1 MTGLLKIMNAN
12 SEVEL
17 AQSNKEYDYFKQ
29 LEKVQKAAD
38 CQKEFTFDSDMIIDY
53 YNLLQATKDLHSLM
67 AYVFENIKQTDH
79 VENMPTDFKDALH
92 LSGYFRKQYL
102 LEIIALA
109 TTLI

>member
-1 MTGLLKIMNAN
+1 MIDLLKMKKVS
-12 SEVEL
+12 SEVDL

-38 CQKEFTFDSDMIIDY
+38 CQKEFTFDPDMIVDY

-67 AYVFENIKQTDH
+67 AYVFENIKQTSCI
-79 VENMPTDFKDALH
+79 ESIPADFKDALH

-102 LEIIALA
+102 LEIIELA
-109 TTLI
+109 TTLL